1 VIEPLVIQDA
11 NLSRAWAR
19 TFLELTSPGGGVR
32 HPAMVAIN
40 AIDEGAQIECEQIRT
55 RLDAELHEQGSSR
68 CSTVAGTLFP
78 KSMWNRQI
86 ADDANSLFARYK
98 KAWPKIE
105 KCPANRR
112 GVYFRR
118 LTAFTAKD
126 SGVEVNQL
134 QFIVDNYRQGNHR
147 KSAMQAAI
155 LDPTRDHTGNR
166 QKGFPCLQQV
176 AFTPLPKGR
185 LSIAGFY
192 ATQYQFE
199 KAYGN
204 YLGLYWLGQFMAK
217 QLQLQ
222 LSQVVCMATVLSLG
236 DKTKT
241 ELQTL
246 TNDLKSLLREPDV
259 NLVD

>member
-1 VIEPLVIQDA
+1 VITPLVVEDTS
-11 NLSRAWAR
+11 LSRAWAR
-19 TFLELTSPGGGVR
+19 TFLELTAPGKGVR
-32 HPAMVAIN
+32 HPAIITIN
-40 AIDEGAQIECEQIRT
+40 AIDEGKELESARIRA
-55 RLDAELHEQGSSR
+55 RLDAELQHSGSSK
-68 CSTVAGTLFP
+68 CATVAGTLFP
-78 KSMWNRQI
+78 KSMWNRQLT
-86 ADDANSLFARYK
+86 DDATSLFSRYN
-98 KAWPKIE
+98 KAWPNIE

-118 LTAFTAKD
+118 LTAFAPKD
-126 SGVEVNQL
+126 NGAEVNQL

-185 LSIAGFY
+185 LSISGFY

-204 YLGLYWLGQFMAK
+204 YLGLYWLGLFMAK
-217 QLQLQ
+217 QLQLE
-222 LSQVVCMATVLSLG
+222 LSQVVCMAAVLSLG

-241 ELQTL
+241 ELQTF
-246 TNDLKSLLREPDV
+246 TNDLQSLLNDEKNP
-259 NLVD
+259 N